1 VRIGIDEELCYLKLR
16 EVRWPSGITCPLCQL
31 GRVTTHTK
39 FGSSPRRRY
48 LCLHCGRTF
57 TDLTGTPFARTNL
70 PLATWASA
78 LSMVGA
84 GRSTS
89 ALAKE
94 LGVAWDTAAYL
105 VRRLAAALLEPGLAT
120 RFRDAVETALADPP
134 PVEAAP
140 APAPLPQARMASA
153 EDSAE
158 YAVGACA
165 RTAAPVE
172 MAANG
177 PA

>member
-1 VRIGIDEELCYLKLR
+1 VRSGIDEELCYSKLR

-39 FGSSPRRRY
+39 FDTSPRRRY

-70 PLATWASA
+70 SLATWASA

-89 ALAKE
+89 ALAKD

-105 VRRLAAALLEPGLAT
+105 ERRLGAALLEPGFAT
-120 RFRDAVETALADPP
+120 RFRDALEMALANMEATEAPP
-134 PVEAAP
+134 AQMTSMEIASMEMAPVE
-140 APAPLPQARMASA
+140 
-153 EDSAE
+153 
-158 YAVGACA
+158 V
-165 RTAAPVE
+165 APVE
-172 MAANG
+172 MATNEPG
-177 PA
+177 